1 MSTPPSSLDLIQRA
15 AERLRAGEQG
25 STIERAAQKL
35 RDSVAQPSA
44 APASAPAVPISS
56 GPIPILSQGPE
67 TSLQGDQ
74 PGHQDHGNTAS
85 EAKSWSGRSVQQS
98 IDFNRLRLNG
108 LVTPEADYT
117 EIAEQFRII
126 KRPLLLKA
134 FERREDRANNAN
146 VIMVTSARPGE
157 GKTFTAC
164 NLALSIAL
172 EQDYSV
178 LLIDADVRHPSVMAV
193 MGLQAQRG
201 LTDILLDPSLDPA
214 DVMIRASNLRN
225 FAVIPA
231 GRHDPRTPELFA
243 SQRMGKLVDSLAS
256 RYPDRVIIIDTP
268 PVLASSEPT
277 VVALHVG
284 QTVVVIEA
292 DRTSARA
299 VQSALSLISRCP
311 SINLV
316 LNKTRTALGAE
327 EFGNYGYGY
336 YYYSNRRVKSG
347 DD

>member
-15 AERLRAGEQG
+15 AEKLRAGDQG

-35 RDSVAQPSA
+35 RDAVAQPATA
-44 APASAPAVPISS
+44 APTAPAASITS
-56 GPIPILSQGPE
+56 GPTPIIAQSPE
-67 TSLQGDQ
+67 PLRRVEQ
-74 PGHQDHGNTAS
+74 PAQDKGNTAS
-85 EAKSWSGRSVQQS
+85 EAKSWSGRSAQQS
-98 IDFNRLRLNG
+98 IDFNRLRLAG

-134 FERREDRANNAN
+134 FERREERANNAN

-284 QTVVVIEA
+284 QSVVVIEA

-347 DD
+347 DN

>member
-1 MSTPPSSLDLIQRA
+1 MNSPPSSLDLIQRA
-15 AERLRAGEQG
+15 AEKLRAAEQG
-25 STIERAAQKL
+25 STIERAAQKI
-35 RDSVAQPSA
+35 RDAAPGIAAPGPAA
-44 APASAPAVPISS
+44 APAVASPASADAPRIGDPIAEKAGASS
-56 GPIPILSQGPE
+56 SSASDSQ
-67 TSLQGDQ
+67 
-74 PGHQDHGNTAS
+74 
-85 EAKSWSGRSVQQS
+85 SWSVRSAQQS
-98 IDFNRLRLNG
+98 IDFNRLRLAG

-117 EIAEQFRII
+117 EIAEQYRII

-134 FERREDRANNAN
+134 FDRSPDRPQNSN

-201 LTDILLDPSLDPA
+201 LTDILLDPTLDPA

-225 FAVIPA
+225 FALIPA

-284 QTVVVIEA
+284 QSVVVIEA

-316 LNKTRTALGAE
+316 LNKTRVSLGSE

-336 YYYSNRRVKSG
+336 YYYSNRRVKAG
-347 DD
+347 DN

>member
-1 MSTPPSSLDLIQRA
+1 
-15 AERLRAGEQG
+15 
-25 STIERAAQKL
+25 
-35 RDSVAQPSA
+35 
-44 APASAPAVPISS
+44 
-56 GPIPILSQGPE
+56 
-67 TSLQGDQ
+67 
-74 PGHQDHGNTAS
+74 
-85 EAKSWSGRSVQQS
+85 
-98 IDFNRLRLNG
+98 
-108 LVTPEADYT
+108 
-117 EIAEQFRII
+117 
-126 KRPLLLKA
+126 
-134 FERREDRANNAN
+134 
-146 VIMVTSARPGE
+146 MVTSARPGE

-193 MGLQAQRG
+193 MGLQAKRG
-201 LTDILLDPSLDPA
+201 LTDILLDPTLDPA

-284 QTVVVIEA
+284 QSVVVIEA

-299 VQSALSLISRCP
+299 IQSALSLISRCA

-316 LNKTRTALGAE
+316 LNKTRVSLGAE

-336 YYYSNRRVKSG
+336 YYYSNRRVKAG
-347 DD
+347 DN

>member
-1 MSTPPSSLDLIQRA
+1 MSSPPSSLDLIQRA
-15 AERLRAGEQG
+15 AEKLRAAEQN

-35 RDSVAQPSA
+35 REQAPAAVAPPAPVMGEPNRRSENPSSQAA
-44 APASAPAVPISS
+44 APGTPATD
-56 GPIPILSQGPE
+56 SQ
-67 TSLQGDQ
+67 T
-74 PGHQDHGNTAS
+74 
-85 EAKSWSGRSVQQS
+85 WSGRSAQQS
-98 IDFNRLRLNG
+98 IDFNRLRLAG

-117 EIAEQFRII
+117 EIAEQYRII

-134 FERREDRANNAN
+134 FERIEDRPQNAN

-225 FAVIPA
+225 FALIPA

-284 QTVVVIEA
+284 QSVVVIEA

-316 LNKTRTALGAE
+316 LNKTRVSLGSE

-336 YYYSNRRVKSG
+336 YYYSNRRVKAG
-347 DD
+347 DN

>member
-15 AERLRAGEQG
+15 AEKLRASEQG

-35 RDSVAQPSA
+35 RDAGLQQMA
-44 APASAPAVPISS
+44 ATPAAAAAPISS
-56 GPIPILSQGPE
+56 GAMPIMAPVVEPVRSAEPD
-67 TSLQGDQ
+67 DQ
-74 PGHQDHGNTAS
+74 PDQGNTAS
-85 EAKSWSGRSVQQS
+85 DAKSWSGRSAQQS
-98 IDFNRLRLNG
+98 IDFNRLRLAG

-134 FERREDRANNAN
+134 FERREERANNAN

-201 LTDILLDPSLDPA
+201 LTDILLDPTLDPA

-284 QTVVVIEA
+284 QSVVVIEA